1 MAVDGSKGDIMLDLN
16 SFYNLIDNN
25 ATLIC
30 MRTGKTYYSKYYR
43 YRNYKITVR
52 QNKIDFDV
60 QSITLIKIGEN
71 EA

>member
-1 MAVDGSKGDIMLDLN
+1 MLDLN
-16 SFYNLIDNN
+16 SFFELIDNN
-25 ATLIC
+25 AELVT

-60 QSITLIKIGEN
+60 QSIIITKIGEN
-71 EA
+71 EAWNNY

>member
-1 MAVDGSKGDIMLDLN
+1 MLDLN
-16 SFYNLIDNN
+16 SFYQLIDNN
-25 ATLIC
+25 AELVT

-60 QSITLIKIGEN
+60 QSITITKIGDN

>member
-1 MAVDGSKGDIMLDLN
+1 MLDLN

-25 ATLIC
+25 ATLVC

-52 QNKIDFDV
+52 QNKIDFEV
-60 QSITLIKIGEN
+60 QLLTIVKIGED
-71 EA
+71 ET